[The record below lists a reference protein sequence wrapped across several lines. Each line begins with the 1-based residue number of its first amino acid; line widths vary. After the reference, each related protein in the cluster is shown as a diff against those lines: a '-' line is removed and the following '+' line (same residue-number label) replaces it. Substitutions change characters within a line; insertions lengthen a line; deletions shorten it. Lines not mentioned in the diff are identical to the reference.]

1 MTNYMVYLE
10 VGMTM
15 AIAIRGEYI
24 RMDYFMEMRPYGI
37 KMGLFKK
44 NVNISTI
51 YYKALHNNGI
61 QMGIKCLKFGILT
74 V

>member
-1 MTNYMVYLE
+1 MVYLD
-10 VGMTM
+10 VGIIM
-15 AIAIRGEYI
+15 AIVIWGEYTKK
-24 RMDYFMEMRPYGI
+24 DYFMEMRPYGI
-37 KMGLFKK
+37 KMDLFKK

-51 YYKALHNNGI
+51 YYKASHKNGI